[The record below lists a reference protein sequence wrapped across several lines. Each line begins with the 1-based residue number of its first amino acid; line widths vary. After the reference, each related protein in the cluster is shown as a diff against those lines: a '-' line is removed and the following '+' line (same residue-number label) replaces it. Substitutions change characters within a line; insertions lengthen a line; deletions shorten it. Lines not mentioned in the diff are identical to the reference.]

1 LTKEKIVHG
10 RTLFL
15 CDVCGFG
22 YLDVE
27 TARKCENWCRKT
39 GTCSIEITE
48 KAVYFPDPFKTL
60 PKETNRKSQRFRKI
74 CS

>member
-1 LTKEKIVHG
+1 LTKEKIVQDQ
-10 RTLFL
+10 TLFL

-39 GTCSIEITE
+39 GTCSIEITD

-60 PKETNRKSQRFRKI
+60 RKETNRKSQNNPEI
-74 CS
+74 